1 MKKFFLSTVMALACI
16 GANAQVET
24 TPVTI
29 GDAYIYGIPDRY
41 CYDRDEYLVAE
52 IYEGDDA
59 VGTKLCVYDK
69 DLKLV
74 KEIKSAEEI
83 KSLFYTEVTNP
94 SHCFLPLTQT
104 LFNDDEKFEYIVAI
118 PSEESYYTKGIKI
131 ISDDGKVLQTL
142 TFETNMLTHDECMEL
157 IKIGGNLYLGFEAPE
172 SEGNT
177 MNLYK
182 INKSSDPSKVS
193 IATAPV
199 RIKVS
204 PRVAERGQDITVAAE
219 GEGVREVVVTD
230 AAGRVVYRTKA
241 DAGQQTVKI
250 NSQRL
255 SSGLNVV
262 SVKNADGKSENCKVI
277 VKK

>member
-1 MKKFFLSTVMALACI
+1 MFV
-16 GANAQVET
+16 
-24 TPVTI
+24 
-29 GDAYIYGIPDRY
+29 D
-41 CYDRDEYLVAE
+41 
-52 IYEGDDA
+52 EGDFA
-59 VGTKLCVYDK
+59 EGTRFQVYDEN
-69 DLKLV
+69 LNLV
-74 KEIKSAEEI
+74 KDIKTPEENI
-83 KSLFYTEVTNP
+83 LDFSYAKLQGDDYGSVY
-94 SHCFLPLTQT
+94 LTQT
-104 LFNDDEKFEYIVAI
+104 LFNDDENFEYVVAI
-118 PSEESYYTKGIKI
+118 PSDEGDYYMDGIKVM
-131 ISDDGKVLQTL
+131 SDDGKVLQTL
-142 TFETNMLTHDECMEL
+142 TFETKMLSSYDYSIYKM
-157 IKIGGNLYLGFEAPE
+157 GNNYYLCFTAPE
-172 SEGNT
+172 SEDYALNF
-177 MNLYK
+177 YK